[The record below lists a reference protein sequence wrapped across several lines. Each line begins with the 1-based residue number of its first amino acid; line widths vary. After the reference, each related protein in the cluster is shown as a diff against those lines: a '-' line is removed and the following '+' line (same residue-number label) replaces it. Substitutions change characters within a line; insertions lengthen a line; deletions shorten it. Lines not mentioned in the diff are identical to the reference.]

1 MKKLVLKATVLHI
14 FTYHF
19 GDVYLYLLQQ
29 VSVCLLSL
37 VSINSKFHVF
47 TAYEKIPSKLYMGIY
62 TQTCVY
68 NRASFRQIVNGIIP
82 YNSFQTFLLMLYLPL
97 SLLCIFLPPHF
108 CSILLIL
115 ESLYHTPL
123 SADPSHPDSQR
134 SPGGITIPDLKICY
148 RATVIKTVC
157 MLPVVILAF
166 NGRAFL

>member
-1 MKKLVLKATVLHI
+1 MKKLALKATVLHI

-29 VSVCLLSL
+29 MSVCLLSL
-37 VSINSKFHVF
+37 VNISSKFHVL

-62 TQTCVY
+62 TQTYVY
-68 NRASFRQIVNGIIP
+68 NRALFRQIVNGMIP
-82 YNSFQTFLLMLYLPL
+82 YNNFQTFLLILYLPF

-108 CSILLIL
+108 CPILLIL
-115 ESLYHTPL
+115 ESLYPTPL

-134 SPGGITIPDLKICY
+134 SPGDITIPELKLYY
-148 RATVIKTVC
+148 RTIVIKTVC